1 MRQNAAS
8 KLKAKYN
15 LANLSHSCSTDRV
28 LNLVGVYQDY
38 RTTQEYTQAPLFR
51 NPRLNKSI
59 FLKHTLRAHER
70 EQSRDHRMSVTK
82 VILPVD
88 IADLSLGGFSCFLN
102 EPDIERTIAS
112 VFGGDIS
119 SETFS
124 RDMQILKTMDMLPTF
139 DPFLLRERLKRDGVS
154 VAKCYFD
161 LSEADANRM
170 REYVQ
175 GEIQKIVR
183 LALTSDAQH
192 LDQSSTI
199 THKLMTD
206 ETASSLEPLRQVL
219 QLSGEEWREGVFA
232 WKGFLYY
239 SWNIDTTIKFM
250 PELQRQL
257 LNTTIK
263 GANHPEMRE
272 IDAIRRRIS
281 RCLLHLHGVTTA
293 GVELYR
299 AAYND
304 LIDGK
309 PRSFQEFL
317 KTAATRFIEVGEAF
331 GMIMHMRSFWNFR
344 FKHLNGPMRVEEA
357 LDVFRDFD
365 AQFAGINERLE

>member
-1 MRQNAAS
+1 MRQTAS
-8 KLKAKYN
+8 TRQKTKNSLE
-15 LANLSHSCSTDRV
+15 NLSHSCSTDRV
-28 LNLVGVYQDY
+28 LNLVTVYRDFSE
-38 RTTQEYTQAPLFR
+38 TPEYTQSPLFR
-51 NPRLNKSI
+51 NPRLNKLI
-59 FLKHTLRAHER
+59 FLKHALRMHER
-70 EQSRDHRMSVTK
+70 ERAHDSRMSVTK
-82 VILPVD
+82 VILPFD
-88 IADLSLGGFSCFLN
+88 IRDLSLGGASCFLN
-102 EPDIERTIAS
+102 EPDIERTIS
-112 VFGGDIS
+112 TVFG
-119 SETFS
+119 SESASEPFR
-124 RDMQILKTMDMLPTF
+124 RDMQILRIMDTLPTF
-139 DPFLLRERLKRDGVS
+139 DPFLLRERLKRDGLG

-170 REYVQ
+170 RDYVQ

-183 LALTSDAQH
+183 LALNGDATH
-192 LDQSSTI
+192 MDQSSTI

-239 SWNIDTTIKFM
+239 SWNIESTTKFV
-250 PELQRQL
+250 PQLQRQL
-257 LNTTIK
+257 LMTAIK
-263 GANHPEMRE
+263 GATKSEMKE

-281 RCLLHLHGVTTA
+281 MCLAHLHGVTTD

-299 AAYND
+299 KAYRD

-309 PRSFQEFL
+309 PASFQEFL
-317 KTAATRFIEVGEAF
+317 RTAAARFIEVGEAF

-344 FKHLNGPMRVEEA
+344 FRKAESAIRVEEG

-365 AQFAGINERLE
+365 TQFAGIHERLV